1 MKNFLLLLFFFSVA
15 ARAQSE
21 LLPFGDVKRTPLTVI
36 KYTDVEGNPYL
47 YDFWVKGKVTLKNG
61 KSYSNDSLK
70 YDLIDDKLI
79 FKNDD
84 GTLMHFAEPVKSFDL
99 LSKDQTILHFRNG
112 LPVTNGL
119 NPESYFQIIYD
130 GKVPLFKRTG
140 KFVTESKQYSSASS
154 TKLFNTTYSYYSL
167 QNGVL
172 TKIPLNKKTIIN
184 LFGIEEQQLNDY
196 LKQEKIDFKKDADLN
211 KLFTYFNK

>member
-1 MKNFLLLLFFFSVA
+1 MRIFLYLLLFFSLA
-15 ARAQSE
+15 AKAQSE
-21 LLPFGDVKRTPLTVI
+21 IQPFGDVKRTPLTVI
-36 KYTDVEGNPYL
+36 KYTDMVGNPYL

-70 YDLIDDKLI
+70 YDLIDDKLV

-99 LSKDQTILHFRNG
+99 LSKDLTVLHFANG
-112 LPVTNGL
+112 LPVSSGM
-119 NPESYFQIIYD
+119 NPESYFQIIYE
-130 GKVPLFKRTG
+130 GKISLLKRTG
-140 KFVTESKQYSSASS
+140 KFITESKQYNSASTTNS
-154 TKLFNTTYSYYSL
+154 FNTTYSYYSL

-172 TKIPLNKKTIIN
+172 TKISLNKKTIIA
-184 LFGIEEQQLNDY
+184 LFELEEQQLNDY